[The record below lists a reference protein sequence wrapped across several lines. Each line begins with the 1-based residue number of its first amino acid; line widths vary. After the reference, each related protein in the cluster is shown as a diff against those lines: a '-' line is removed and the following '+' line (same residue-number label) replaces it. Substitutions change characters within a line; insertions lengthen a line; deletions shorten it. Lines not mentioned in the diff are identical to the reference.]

1 MKYNG
6 IMTALV
12 TPLHQDGTVDQKN
25 FAKLIED
32 QLNNNIHSLLVLG
45 GTGEYAALTM
55 EQRKVAID
63 VAIKASAGRVPVVVG
78 LLSPGIG
85 DNVELGNYAKQAGAD
100 AVMIVT
106 PYYVNPTRQG
116 FIEYYQELDRRVDMP
131 IILYNI
137 PYKTGIH
144 LANDVVKEVVEKVPN
159 VVGMKVCSD
168 NIGDVLE
175 LLQTVGDK
183 IAVLCGE
190 DFRAVSSFIAGAPGA
205 ITASSNLLPDV
216 WVQIYDFVQ
225 EKKYDEA
232 VALHQKFFPL
242 MKSLYKEG
250 NPGPVKAA
258 LDMINVPVGS
268 VSVPLVDASTDLQ
281 EELKQLL
288 TELEVPVR

>member
-32 QLNNNIHSLLVLG
+32 QLNNNIHTLLVLG

-288 TELEVPVR
+288 TELEVSVR

>member
-1 MKYNG
+1 
-6 IMTALV
+6 
-12 TPLHQDGTVDQKN
+12 
-25 FAKLIED
+25 
-32 QLNNNIHSLLVLG
+32 
-45 GTGEYAALTM
+45 
-55 EQRKVAID
+55 
-63 VAIKASAGRVPVVVG
+63 
-78 LLSPGIG
+78 
-85 DNVELGNYAKQAGAD
+85 
-100 AVMIVT
+100 
-106 PYYVNPTRQG
+106 
-116 FIEYYQELDRRVDMP
+116 
-131 IILYNI
+131 
-137 PYKTGIH
+137 
-144 LANDVVKEVVEKVPN
+144 
-159 VVGMKVCSD
+159 MKVCSD

>member
-12 TPLHQDGTVDQKN
+12 TPLHQDGTVNQEN
-25 FAKLIED
+25 FAHLIED
-32 QLNNNIHSLLVLG
+32 QLNHNIHSLLVLG
-45 GTGEYAALTM
+45 GTGEYAAITM

-100 AVMIVT
+100 AVMVVT

-116 FIEYYQELDRRVDMP
+116 FIEYYQEFDRRLDMP

-216 WVQIYDFVQ
+216 WVQIYNLVQ

-258 LDMINVPVGS
+258 LSMINVPVGS
-268 VSVPLVDASTDLQ
+268 VSVPLVDVSVSLQ
-281 EELKQLL
+281 EELKQQLI
-288 TELEVPVR
+288 ELEVPVR